1 MALITCHTGFTWPLP
16 RIEVPQASVVYDVN
30 GEAIKGLGEQNRINI
45 ELSEMPN
52 YFIKAVIAV
61 EDKNF
66 YQHHGIDM
74 AGILRAIYVNIRE
87 RKIVEGGSTITQQTA
102 KNLFL

>member
-1 MALITCHTGFTWPLP
+1 MRKFILSSIILALISCHMGFTWSLP

-45 ELSEMPN
+45 ELSEMQD
-52 YFIKAVIAV
+52 YFIKAIIAV

-66 YQHHGIDM
+66 YQQHGIDM
-74 AGILRAIYVNIRE
+74 SRE
-87 RKIVEGGSTITQQTA
+87 
-102 KNLFL
+102 F